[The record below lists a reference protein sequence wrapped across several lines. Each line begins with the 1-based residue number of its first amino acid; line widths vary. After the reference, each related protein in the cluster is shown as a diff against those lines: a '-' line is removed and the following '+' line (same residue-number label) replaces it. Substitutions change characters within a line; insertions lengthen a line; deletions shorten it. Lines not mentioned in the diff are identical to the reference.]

1 MGGVRRFGLH
11 AALSPSDAKV
21 DAEAAN
27 ASLAGVWYGVEI
39 VISYHLSIRP

>member
-11 AALSPSDAKV
+11 AALSPSNAKV
-21 DAEAAN
+21 DAE

-39 VISYHLSIRP
+39 VISCHLSIRP